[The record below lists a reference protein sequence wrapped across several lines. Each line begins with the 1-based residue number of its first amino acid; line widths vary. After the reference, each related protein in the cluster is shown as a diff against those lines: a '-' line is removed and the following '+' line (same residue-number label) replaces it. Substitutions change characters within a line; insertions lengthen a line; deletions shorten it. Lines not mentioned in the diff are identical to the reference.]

1 MSNEDQL
8 ALYGLFKQANMGDNE
23 TGARV
28 GRVGSRRVASRRV
41 EVRAAHAHRLAA
53 RPGFLDMK
61 GKAKWDAWTAN
72 KGACARDAAS
82 ATRRLARA
90 SRRRTAADAAALASD
105 RARRHGQGGCD
116 AEVHRDRGAAEG
128 EVRVNGKRQ
137 KALAMVALQRLAAVS

>member
-72 KGACARDAAS
+72 KGACPACRGDRPPAARTCCRACRVASSSSMHALTPSPPRANNAGMAKEAAMQKYIE
-82 ATRRLARA
+82 TV
-90 SRRRTAADAAALASD
+90 AAL
-105 RARRHGQGGCD
+105 
-116 AEVHRDRGAAEG
+116 
-128 EVRVNGKRQ
+128 
-137 KALAMVALQRLAAVS
+137 KAKYA